1 MDGKQRKALKFKGEN
16 LFIEVSQ
23 YRSNG
28 RIAILSY
35 TEEEPYSDITINL
48 PGMCLDE
55 DEGAINSL
63 AKSCGLE
70 KALIK
75 NGIIKEVYGTAKY
88 NMGTYDIVAF
98 DIEELRK
105 YDPEGVKNF
114 EEVLQQDEEE
124 IE

>member
-1 MDGKQRKALKFKGEN
+1 MDEKRRKKLRFKGNN
-16 LFIEVSQ
+16 LFIQVSQ
-23 YRSNG
+23 YRDNG
-28 RIAILSY
+28 RIAILTY
-35 TEEEPYSDITINL
+35 KKEEPYSDVTINL

-70 KALIK
+70 KKLIK
-75 NGIIKEVYGTAKY
+75 KGIIKEVYGTAKY
-88 NMGTYDIVAF
+88 NMGMYDIVAF
-98 DIEELRK
+98 NMEELKK
-105 YDPEGVKNF
+105 YDPGGVKKF